1 MQLSE
6 DAIRDID
13 SVFLKELIQKLQSGD
28 MDKPA
33 AKVASEQ
40 FLRLRPFSSVE
51 DLTTKISQFLTV
63 YPEFLMLDT
72 AVKRHAEEIR
82 THMVIE
88 QMRKHMLA
96 GNIDK
101 ALHVAT
107 QDR

>member
-13 SVFLKELIQKLQSGD
+13 TVFLKELIQKLQSGD

-40 FLRLRPFSSVE
+40 FLRLRPFSTLE
-51 DLTTKISQFLTV
+51 DLTSKISQFLSV

-72 AVKRHAEEIR
+72 AIKRHAEEIR
-82 THMVIE
+82 THQVIE

-96 GNIDK
+96 GNIDQ
-101 ALHVAT
+101 ALDVAKK
-107 QDR
+107 Q